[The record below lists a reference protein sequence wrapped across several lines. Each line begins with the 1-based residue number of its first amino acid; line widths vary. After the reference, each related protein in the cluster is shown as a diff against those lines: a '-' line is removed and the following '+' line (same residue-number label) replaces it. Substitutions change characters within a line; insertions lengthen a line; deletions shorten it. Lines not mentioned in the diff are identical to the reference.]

1 LAHYPVTKAGAQLA
15 WDSAHSDMLACR
27 GQYTAAALEPH
38 APVYMYLF
46 DDRTAPTY
54 FPKMPGFQPLA
65 YHTAD
70 IAYVF
75 TGYHGGPQGLPFT
88 LNATQTQL
96 SDRLVAAWANFA
108 RSGNPNGKGDT
119 PWPRWKKSGDAQAY
133 LLQNAGWKTV
143 QTNAQFAAAHQC
155 DFWQSILRYR

>member
-1 LAHYPVTKAGAQLA
+1 MA
-15 WDSAHSDMLACR
+15 WDAAHSDALACR
-27 GQYTAAALEPH
+27 GQYTAEALEPH

-46 DDRTAPTY
+46 DDRTAQTY

-75 TGYHGGPQGLPFT
+75 TGYHGGPKGLPFT

-108 RSGNPNGKGDT
+108 HTGNPNGKSDA
-119 PWPRWKKSGDAQAY
+119 PWPRWKKGSDTQVY
-133 LLQNAGWKTV
+133 LLQNAGWKTL

-155 DFWQSILRYR
+155 GFWQSILLYR